1 MKFDGIF
8 YIYYHTHIKK
18 KINLH
23 TLGTL
28 ISYDLHII
36 FDLVKDLCKIYDKSM

>member
-1 MKFDGIF
+1 MAYFTFI
-8 YIYYHTHIKK
+8 ITLILKK